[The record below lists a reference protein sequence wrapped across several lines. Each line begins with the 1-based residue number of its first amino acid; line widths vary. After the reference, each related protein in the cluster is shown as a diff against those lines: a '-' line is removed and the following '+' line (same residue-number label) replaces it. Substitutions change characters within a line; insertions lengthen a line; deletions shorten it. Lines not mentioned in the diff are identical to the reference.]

1 MLQLLYF
8 ACDYEIREVVGMSIE
23 VGTVKAGRGRWLAL
37 GALVL
42 SGLVLGLDATIL
54 VTALPTLSAK
64 LGASTT
70 ELQWISAAF
79 TLALAG
85 LMLPAGVLADRLGR
99 KRMMLVGVAAFGISS
114 IVASQM
120 TSATGLIWMRA
131 LMGASGAIILPLMLA
146 ILPTIFTEAERP
158 RAVAIAGAATFI
170 GLPLGPIVAGWLLN
184 HFAWGSVFLI
194 NAPVAMIALIGVAL
208 FVPESRGVNAPRL
221 DWIGALLEVVG
232 VTGLIYGIIQ
242 QPQNGWTDPG
252 VVIGVGGGAVL
263 LGLFVAWELT
273 RREPL
278 VNLRL
283 FRNPRFSVATAA
295 FVVVGFTMTGLLFV
309 LTPYLQLVQGND
321 PQGTGIRLLPMIG
334 AVIVTALTSERLV
347 ARFGTRVILAAGFAV
362 LAAGLLLMSRL
373 DAGTGYGL
381 IAAAL
386 VVIGVGIALAM
397 IPALGAILDA
407 LPEAEMGAGNGLTR
421 TLQNVGASLG
431 VAVMG
436 TVLNNTYRG
445 DLGPHLTGLP
455 GAVRDAAEKSLAGAT
470 IAGHHLPAAL
480 AGPLVHAAD
489 AAYAGG
495 MSEVLL
501 VTVAMAT
508 VMAVVIA
515 LFMPARK
522 APAEASPALVE
533 DAPVLAE
540 RMA

>member
-8 ACDYEIREVVGMSIE
+8 ACDYEIREVAGMSIE

>member
-194 NAPVAMIALIGVAL
+194 NAPVAVIALIGVAL

>member
-1 MLQLLYF
+1 LQLLYF
-8 ACDYEIREVVGMSIE
+8 ACDYEILEVAGMSNE

-158 RAVAIAGAATFI
+158 RAVAIAGAATFL

-194 NAPVAMIALIGVAL
+194 NAPVAVIALIGVAL

-347 ARFGTRVILAAGFAV
+347 ARFGTRVVLAAGFAV

-470 IAGHHLPAAL
+470 IVGHHLPAAL

>member
-1 MLQLLYF
+1 
-8 ACDYEIREVVGMSIE
+8 
-23 VGTVKAGRGRWLAL
+23 
-37 GALVL
+37 
-42 SGLVLGLDATIL
+42 
-54 VTALPTLSAK
+54 
-64 LGASTT
+64 
-70 ELQWISAAF
+70 
-79 TLALAG
+79 
-85 LMLPAGVLADRLGR
+85 
-99 KRMMLVGVAAFGISS
+99 MMLVGVAAFGISS

>member
-1 MLQLLYF
+1 
-8 ACDYEIREVVGMSIE
+8 MSIE

-194 NAPVAMIALIGVAL
+194 NAPVAVIALIGVAL